1 MKKYLFTKPDE
12 KQTQQENIQRKMLF
26 VEWVTQ
32 QTKNLEVRL
41 DNDSEDSDTDTDSD
55 TSSSSTSSSSSS
67 TSTSKSSGREVA
79 SHDLSQDSPDEPEL
93 PQVRVRV
100 VDAATLEVG
109 HSTPSSGEND
119 LRAECVD
126 SQLAETSLKVMQ
138 SSSTTKMELAAWCLQ
153 KMKDSMTSHLDSKAF
168 PKQFQYFHRCL
179 RLSSSSVNAKR
190 GSAESKRRKRIL
202 FENMSTM
209 TKLLSDNSLHDH
221 TCIKKSGASI
231 DPAMF
236 SDSEDVGKST
246 LSSTISSTFRLPVS
260 STTSST
266 TSSTESSTNS
276 STESSTYRT
285 VYLPI

>member
-1 MKKYLFTKPDE
+1 
-12 KQTQQENIQRKMLF
+12 MLF

-79 SHDLSQDSPDEPEL
+79 SHDLSQDSPTDEPD
-93 PQVRVRV
+93 
-100 VDAATLEVG
+100 DAATLEVG

-179 RLSSSSVNAKR
+179 RLTSSSVNAKR